1 MLTHLDYRSARAM
14 VLAEASPVPAQQLP
28 LSACGGRIL
37 ARDLMAAE
45 DVPPFD
51 RSAYD
56 GYAFRS
62 ADTAG
67 AGAGTPVT
75 LRVLE
80 EVAAGA
86 VASGPVTEG
95 TAIKILTGAPIPPG
109 ADAVVKYERTV
120 FTDTSVTLFS
130 SFRPWENIVRAGEDV
145 GRGDLLAARG
155 TVIDPGVAG
164 MLAAQ
169 GVAAPE
175 VYRLPKVGILS
186 TGSELVDAD
195 VRPGP
200 GMIRNTSRYMLE
212 ALLKQSGYTSL
223 YLGTAGDSPQEI
235 CALLQKGLAECD
247 AVICTGGVSV
257 GDYDLTPEA
266 MALAGARILFRG
278 VDMKPGMACAYGARE
293 GKLIC
298 GLSGNPAAALTN
310 FLVIGLPALR
320 KLAGRRDVL
329 PQEIHVRL
337 SRGFEKGSRATR
349 FLRGKLAIRDGLA
362 WITFQGNQGNAVISS
377 AAGCDV
383 LAVIPGGSG
392 PVAAGTPLAGFLL

>member
-80 EVAAGA
+80 EVAAGS

-155 TVIDPGVAG
+155 TMIDPGVAG

-223 YLGTAGDSPQEI
+223 YLGTAGDSPREI

-362 WITFQGNQGNAVISS
+362 WITFQGKQGNAVISS

-392 PVAAGTPLAGFLL
+392 PVPAGTPLAGFLL